1 MVGKKIVALGIV
13 AMALAVA
20 GCQEKKE
27 LTQIGINQFVVHEAL
42 DASRQGFLDVLKEN
56 GYVEGEDIEIGFN
69 AKFLVEMLN
78 NLGCKEVSLRFSA
91 PNRAGLILPGEQD
104 ANEDILMLV
113 MPVMLNNYV

>member
-56 GYVEGEDIEIGFN
+56 GYVEGEDIEIDYKN
-69 AKFLVEMLN
+69 AQ
-78 NLGCKEVSLRFSA
+78 
-91 PNRAGLILPGEQD
+91 GEQPT
-104 ANEDILMLV
+104 ALAIAVTQLHGFKLPRRSAAGSGTSAQG
-113 MPVMLNNYV
+113 PVG